1 MTQAY
6 SSLMAEELQE
16 VPGAIER
23 CLRENERTIAD
34 IANLVR
40 KVAPSHIITCARGS
54 SDHAAGYFKYLSE
67 IVLGV
72 PCCSVGASVAS
83 VYQRK
88 LGFRD
93 TLILTISQSGASPD
107 IVAMQVMAREAGIPT
122 IAITNDPA
130 SPLAKA
136 SDICVPLFTGP
147 EKSVA
152 ATKTFVTSAA
162 LAAAVVARTGGH
174 IGLESGLRSLPE
186 ALGAAQRQDWLEI
199 EQIFV
204 TARSGFVIGRGPS
217 LPIALEAALKLKET
231 CAIHAEG
238 YSAAEVMHGPV
249 EIISREFPVLA
260 FIPPDAAETGT
271 VASMKKLSEFG
282 AMVRTAPFAKTMS
295 PLLDPLSIIQ
305 SFYVFV
311 EHLARKIGRDPD
323 RPRLLRKVTMTV

>member
-16 VPGAIER
+16 VPGAVER
-23 CLRENERTIAD
+23 CLRENERTITD

-54 SDHAAGYFKYLSE
+54 SDHAAGYFKYLCE

-72 PCCSVGASVAS
+72 PCCSIGASVAS

-107 IVAMQVMAREAGIPT
+107 IIAMQAMAREMGIPT
-122 IAITNDPA
+122 IAITNDSA
-130 SPLAKA
+130 SPLARE
-136 SDICVPLFTGP
+136 SEICLPLFAGQ
-147 EKSVA
+147 ERSVA

-162 LAAAVVARTGGH
+162 LAAALVARIGGH
-174 IGLESGLRSLPE
+174 TALESGLHSLPE
-186 ALGAAQRQDWLEI
+186 ALAAADRQVWLEI
-199 EQIFV
+199 EQIFM

-231 CAIHAEG
+231 SGIHAEG

-249 EIISREFPVLA
+249 EIICGEFPVLA
-260 FIPPDAAETGT
+260 FIPPDAAETDDGKYERT
-271 VASMKKLSEFG
+271 FRTRRDSQDCALCENNESASGSFVHHSELLCLCG
-282 AMVRTAPFAKTMS
+282 APGPK
-295 PLLDPLSIIQ
+295 
-305 SFYVFV
+305 
-311 EHLARKIGRDPD
+311 D
-323 RPRLLRKVTMTV
+323 RPGSRSSQASA